1 MGSTITFSVE
11 IKSSGG
17 MSSIGYS
24 SQNYVRVANFICC
37 RKLRLFGSDVI
48 SLSIS
53 PQNMKSVKGM
63 DVTTR
68 LVFRVELDSSLTNKE
83 IESFA
88 RKTESYTTL
97 LLANSDVN
105 PQSGFSYA
113 EVDWLHFNPRET
125 NGSSLQDVWIIMS
138 SAMTKIVTF
147 NKDQWNVENDY
158 SNVIFDNYY
167 DGIRATHCKSKYF
180 HWFLIIEVIE
190 HSNLYQRKF
199 NEKLFD
205 EVELEAIAKQFEN
218 DKTKRDAILGLK
230 WRTKKQRAEKLH
242 EILQEIGV
250 GSYQFRDEKHELS
263 LKTVKT
269 MIDYRNKLFHR
280 GEKLDEQFVWNKFFP
295 IIREIVNLLLNHP
308 NLLD

>member
-1 MGSTITFSVE
+1 MSSTITFSVE

-17 MSSIGYS
+17 IRTVGYLS
-24 SQNYVRVANFICC
+24 RNLVRVANFIYCQN
-37 RKLRLFGSDVI
+37 LRLFGSDVI

-53 PQNMKSVKGM
+53 PQNIKSVKGM
-63 DVTTR
+63 EVTTR

-97 LLANSDVN
+97 LLASSDVN

-113 EVDWLHFNPRET
+113 EVDWLHFNPIET
-125 NGSSLQDVWIIMS
+125 NNSSLQDVWIIMS
-138 SAMTKIVTF
+138 SAMTKIIEL
-147 NKDQWNVENDY
+147 NKEQWNIENEY
-158 SNVIFDNYY
+158 NNVIFDNYY

-190 HSNLYQRKF
+190 RSKLYQRKF
-199 NEKLFD
+199 QEKLFD
-205 EVELEAIAKQFEN
+205 ADELEAIAKQFEN
-218 DKTKRDAILGLK
+218 DKTKREAILGLK
-230 WRTKKQRAEKLH
+230 GRTKKQRAEKLH
-242 EILQEIGV
+242 EVLQEIGV

-263 LKTVKT
+263 LETVKT
-269 MIDYRNKLFHR
+269 MIAYRNSLFHR

-295 IIREIVNLLLNHP
+295 IIRDIVNSLLNRP

>member
-1 MGSTITFSVE
+1 MSSTITFSVE

-24 SQNYVRVANFICC
+24 SQNYVRVANFIYCQN
-37 RKLRLFGSDVI
+37 LRLFGSDVI

-53 PQNMKSVKGM
+53 PQNIKSVKGM
-63 DVTTR
+63 EVTTR

-97 LLANSDVN
+97 LLASSDVN

-113 EVDWLHFNPRET
+113 EVDWLHFNPIET
-125 NGSSLQDVWIIMS
+125 NNSSLQDVWIIMS
-138 SAMTKIVTF
+138 SAMTKIIEL
-147 NKDQWNVENDY
+147 NKEQWNIENEY

-190 HSNLYQRKF
+190 RSNLYQRKF
-199 NEKLFD
+199 KEKLFD
-205 EVELEAIAKQFEN
+205 EDELEAIAKQFEN
-218 DKTKRDAILGLK
+218 DKTKREAILGLK
-230 WRTKKQRAEKLH
+230 GRTKKQRAEKLY
-242 EILQEIGV
+242 EVLQEIGV
-250 GSYQFRDEKHELS
+250 GSCQFHAEKHELS
-263 LKTVKT
+263 LETVKT
-269 MIDYRNKLFHR
+269 MITYRNKLFHR
-280 GEKLDEQFVWNKFFP
+280 GEKLDEPFVWNEFFP
-295 IIREIVNLLLNHP
+295 IIREIVNLLLKHP